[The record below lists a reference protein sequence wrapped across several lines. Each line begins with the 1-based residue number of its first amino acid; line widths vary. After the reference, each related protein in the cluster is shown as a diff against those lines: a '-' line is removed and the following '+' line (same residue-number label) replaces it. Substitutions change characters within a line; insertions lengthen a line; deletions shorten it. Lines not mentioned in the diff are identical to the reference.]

1 MGLDSSHILFIK
13 NFKCCKLSSNRLIE
27 SKTNYIISI
36 LHFLMGFWGFG
47 WIYCERM
54 GVYCLKTGCI
64 FLLSW
69 QWTYLIFLIL
79 AKLSILKNTEFQKVI
94 VIGKSFRK
102 YHRDRDRVLLDGCWT
117 KGSWFEILCLY
128 FQCCEIYLNK
138 GLSRQCVTILLTDCF
153 GPPSSLVL
161 KKVTCC
167 CDLNLSKN
175 SMLNFCQQK
184 LTIQSFQKL

>member
-1 MGLDSSHILFIK
+1 M
-13 NFKCCKLSSNRLIE
+13 LSSRPVIADRSASYNCV
-27 SKTNYIISI
+27 ISGK
-36 LHFLMGFWGFG
+36 LTLVFGFWLDLL
-47 WIYCERM
+47 WEN
-54 GVYCLKTGCI
+54 GCI
-64 FLLSW
+64 LSQDIGCTFLLSW